1 MMIALIPACNEHV
14 MFAFDS
20 ILSHLHDQRPPSPS
34 FEEASTALF
43 VTWKIKK
50 GNSDHLQLR
59 GCIGVLEERP
69 LTKALHDYALTSAF
83 RDSRFSPISLIEVP
97 LLHCTVSL
105 LSCFEVGLS
114 WDSWD
119 VGVHG
124 IIIEFFDSQKQR
136 RFSATF
142 LPEVA
147 HEQGWS
153 REETIEA
160 LVRKSGYNGR
170 VDLEVK
176 EAIKLTRYQ
185 SSTYTMSYD
194 EYQSARGL

>member
-1 MMIALIPACNEHV
+1 MDALVPACNEHV
-14 MFAFDS
+14 MFAFDA
-20 ILSHLHDQRPPSPS
+20 ILSALHDKTPPPPS

-43 VTWKIKK
+43 VTWKIIK

-97 LLHCTVSL
+97 LLQCTVSL
-105 LSCFEVGLS
+105 ISCFEAGLS
-114 WDSWD
+114 WDSWE

-124 IIIEFFDSQKQR
+124 IIIEFFDSQK

-160 LVRKSGYNGR
+160 LVRKSGYTGR

-176 EAIKLTRYQ
+176 KAIKLTRYK
-185 SSTYTMSYD
+185 SSTCTMSYN